1 MPDLNVSD
9 EEISY
14 EKVQVEASALQKEL
28 GVSKEYRELE
38 NRWQKELNALKREIS
53 YTLQVPGVTTV
64 QQKDQDEATL
74 NNPSDRKR

>member
-14 EKVQVEASALQKEL
+14 EKAQLEASALQKEL

>member
-64 QQKDQDEATL
+64 QPKDPGEATL
-74 NNPSDRKR
+74 GNPSDRKR

>member
-14 EKVQVEASALQKEL
+14 EKAQVEASALQKEL

-64 QQKDQDEATL
+64 KPKDAGEASL
-74 NNPSDRKR
+74 KNPSDRKR